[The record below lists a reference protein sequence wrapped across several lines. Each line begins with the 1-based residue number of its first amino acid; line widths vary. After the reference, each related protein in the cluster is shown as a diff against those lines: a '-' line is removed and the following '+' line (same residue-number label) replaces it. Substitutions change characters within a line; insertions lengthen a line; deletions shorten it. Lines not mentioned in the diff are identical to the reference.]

1 MHTLEEDIFYI
12 TRDIFRTD
20 FIFPNTDILDILAG
34 DAIYGILRVLLVSR
48 RQNQE
53 VHEIIKDII
62 KETFKTLLMV

>member
-1 MHTLEEDIFYI
+1 MQKI
-12 TRDIFRTD
+12 D
-20 FIFPNTDILDILAG
+20 FIFPNTDTLDILAG

-62 KETFKTLLMV
+62 KETFQTLLMV

>member
-12 TRDIFRTD
+12 TREIFRIE
-20 FIFPNTDILDILAG
+20 FLFPDTDISDILSG

-62 KETFKTLLMV
+62 KENFQTLLMV